1 MPEAVAIDSEPVRDH
16 QPLLRPVSRS
26 DSHVVPV
33 GMAAALSTR
42 AVLSLYKEVSL
53 YPKPGL
59 VSPVDS
65 GSHKDMDYQMFL
77 ASINSLRPYFA
88 KIAAAGASG
97 APFAILQTLGIE
109 AETQMMRATRGVN
122 THRGAI
128 FNLGL
133 LCAAA
138 GLLHN
143 RCERVTP
150 QALATVIADHWGADI
165 LATGQSKAY
174 GEYSHG
180 QQVASKYGVH
190 GARHE
195 AVAGFPAARDYGL
208 PAYQAALAD
217 TGCRDAA
224 AIQSL
229 FAMMACLDDTNILW
243 RAGADGLCYVK
254 TVAQAFLDSGG
265 VYVDGWRARAI
276 GIHHEFVQKN
286 LSPGGAADLLGVTLF
301 MNSICD

>member
-1 MPEAVAIDSEPVRDH
+1 MPEAMSIDPSRVDNHR
-16 QPLLRPVSRS
+16 PLFRPVVHPA
-26 DSHVVPV
+26 SHPV
-33 GMAAALSTR
+33 SAGTAAALSTR
-42 AVLSLYKEVSL
+42 AVLCLYKEVSL

-77 ASINSLRPYFA
+77 ASINSLRQYFL

-97 APFAILQTLGIE
+97 ASFATLQKLGVV

-138 GLLHN
+138 GLLVN

-150 QALATVIADHWGADI
+150 QALAVVIADHWGAEI
-165 LATGQSKAY
+165 LATGDRKAY
-174 GEYSHG
+174 AEYSHG
-180 QQVASKYGVH
+180 QQVESKYGVH

-195 AVAGFPAARDYGL
+195 AVAGFPAARHHGL
-208 PAYQAALAD
+208 PAYRVALAE
-217 TGCRDAA
+217 TGCREAA
-224 AIQSL
+224 AVQAL
-229 FAMMACLDDTNILW
+229 FALMACLDDTNILW
-243 RAGADGLCYVK
+243 RAGADGLRYVK
-254 TVAQAFLDSGG
+254 GVAQAFLDAGG
-265 VYVDGWRARAI
+265 VCADGWKARAVN
-276 GIHHEFVQKN
+276 IHHEFVQKN

-301 MNSICD
+301 MNAICD